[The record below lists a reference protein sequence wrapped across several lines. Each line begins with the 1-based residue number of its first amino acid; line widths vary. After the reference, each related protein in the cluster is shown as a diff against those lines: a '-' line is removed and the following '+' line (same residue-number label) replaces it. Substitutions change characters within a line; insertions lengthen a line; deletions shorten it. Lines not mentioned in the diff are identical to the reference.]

1 MQAGINPDLLSQ
13 VGSNPSIHIKVG
25 TNPGLRIQVGTNPNL
40 LTRAGINPNLRTQVG
55 INPSLR
61 TLAGIRPSLHIR
73 VGTNPSPSILVDI
86 NPIKCRLAHR
96 LSTDTSSPRDR
107 ILTSL
112 IRITNNRR
120 VILNPII
127 NNLLVNMVTNGALGG
142 KTSNLVSGTTP
153 TDKTLMDKALTD
165 QVHQDKDNG
174 GNLEL
179 GGILVPP
186 HIRRKCHLI
195 LNYHF

>member
-1 MQAGINPDLLSQ
+1 MQAGINPDLLFQ

-25 TNPGLRIQVGTNPNL
+25 INPDPRIQVGTNPNL
-40 LTRAGINPNLRTQVG
+40 LTRAGTNPNLRTQAG
-55 INPSLR
+55 TNPSLR

-73 VGTNPSPSILVDI
+73 VGTNPSPCILVDI
-86 NPIKCRLAHR
+86 KCRLFHR

-112 IRITNNRR
+112 IRI
-120 VILNPII
+120 I
-127 NNLLVNMVTNGALGG
+127 NNLLVNLVTNGALGG
-142 KTSNLVSGTTP
+142 RASNLVPGTTP
-153 TDKTLMDKALTD
+153 TDKNFMDKALTAL
-165 QVHQDKDNG
+165 VLWGKDNG
-174 GNLEL
+174 GNLEP

-186 HIRRKCHLI
+186 HIRHKCRLT

>member
-1 MQAGINPDLLSQ
+1 MQAGINPDLLFQ

-25 TNPGLRIQVGTNPNL
+25 INPDPRIQVGTNPNL
-40 LTRAGINPNLRTQVG
+40 LTRAGTNPNLRTQAG
-55 INPSLR
+55 TNPSLR
-61 TLAGIRPSLHIR
+61 TLAGLRPSLHIR
-73 VGTNPSPSILVDI
+73 AGINPSPCILVDI
-86 NPIKCRLAHR
+86 KCRLFHR

-120 VILNPII
+120 VILNRII

-142 KTSNLVSGTTP
+142 RASNLVPGTTP

-165 QVHQDKDNG
+165 LVHRDKDNG
-174 GNLEL
+174 GNP
-179 GGILVPP
+179 G
-186 HIRRKCHLI
+186 
-195 LNYHF
+195 